1 MNYLKEVMVRI
12 LDFFFFFESFL
23 FFNLFV
29 SYSKKKK
36 KISIFDTVL
45 LFNDN
50 SRVDRDKLIAI
61 G

>member
-12 LDFFFFFESFL
+12 LDFFFFEWFL

>member
-12 LDFFFFFESFL
+12 LDFFFEWFL

-36 KISIFDTVL
+36 KISIFNTVL

>member
-12 LDFFFFFESFL
+12 LDFFFFESFL

-36 KISIFDTVL
+36 KYQFSI
-45 LFNDN
+45 LF
-50 SRVDRDKLIAI
+50 SCLTIIHALIAI
-61 G
+61 S

>member
-12 LDFFFFFESFL
+12 LDFFFFLNGFSFL
-23 FFNLFV
+23 IFSCLIQR
-29 SYSKKKK
+29 KK